1 MRNELHILFDARAT
15 NGIHCTDL
23 WLLGRLCKNPCEIL
37 PHLGRLPVVGV
48 VGAGDLVGGL
58 GQGGQQV
65 PPREVVLQTQTAHQ
79 SLNIMRS

>member
-15 NGIHCTDL
+15 NGFHCTDL

-65 PPREVVLQTQTAHQ
+65 PPREVVLQTQAAHQ